1 MSSYDIS
8 QQASEGSTEGP
19 GATLSLADL
28 LGLPPEPSDGLGVKI
43 CCAALYQLD
52 PVRLLLGDT
61 LHPGGPELTRRLCRL
76 AGLKEADL
84 VLDVACGPGASAI
97 TLAES
102 THSRVVGVDLGKRTT
117 ADARRRAKEKMV
129 DSRVSLLCGDAE
141 QLPLRSGSFDGVLCE
156 CSLSLF
162 PDKLR
167 GVAEMTRLLR
177 PGCTLAVSDVS
188 VEPGRLPDELKGN
201 LGRIL
206 CLADALPVGGY
217 RELLDS
223 GGLTLVLHE
232 DASDSLMD
240 LLEGIRRKLAAY
252 GMFLGTSGTPGNVSD
267 LIPRALPILEEVKVL
282 VEGGAIGYWLFV
294 AEKR

>member
-1 MSSYDIS
+1 MSSFDTS
-8 QQASEGSTEGP
+8 QQAAAGSTEGT
-19 GATLSLADL
+19 GGTLSLADL
-28 LGLPPEPSDGLGVKI
+28 LGLPPEPSDGLGVKS

-76 AGLKEADL
+76 AGLKEGDL

-102 THSRVVGVDLGKRTT
+102 THSRVVGVDLGRRTI
-117 ADARRRAKEKMV
+117 ADARRRAKENGM

-141 QLPLRSGSFDGVLCE
+141 QLPFRPGSFDGVLCE

-177 PGCTLAVSDVS
+177 SGGKLAVSDVS
-188 VEPGRLPDELKGN
+188 VEPGRLPDELRGN
-201 LGRIL
+201 LGRML
-206 CLADALPVGGY
+206 CLADALPAGGY
-217 RELLDS
+217 RELLGSD
-223 GGLTLVLHE
+223 GLDLVLHQN
-232 DASDSLMD
+232 ASDSLMD
-240 LLEGIRRKLAAY
+240 LLEDIGRKLAAF
-252 GMFLGTSGTPGNVSD
+252 GMFLGLSGRPGGVSD
-267 LIPRALPILEEVKVL
+267 LIPLALPILEEVKAL
-282 VEGGAIGYWLFV
+282 VKGGSIGYWLFV